1 MLLRLGGR
9 YRDPRMGSTPP
20 ERVIPPGER
29 LPLLVLAGGSG
40 SRIGGPKAWLVWDG
54 APLLV
59 RLLDRLA
66 PLALGRPIVAAPVDR
81 DLPPGDYRRVDDPV
95 SDAGPLAGLAAGLAA
110 VRDPELP
117 VAVCACDYPFAS
129 PEAFRGLHLHSEGMD
144 LVIPRVDGRLHPLHA
159 LWRARLAG
167 VCAELV
173 DAGRR
178 RVRAATDGRKMRVV
192 DADTLG
198 ADSRRVFL
206 NLNEPSDLRRARRLA
221 ARSPRTGPPR

>member
-1 MLLRLGGR
+1 M
-9 YRDPRMGSTPP
+9 
-20 ERVIPPGER
+20 
-29 LPLLVLAGGSG
+29 LAGGSG
-40 SRIGGPKAWLVWDG
+40 NRIGGPKAWLDWDG
-54 APLLV
+54 APLLI

-66 PLALGRPIVAAPVDR
+66 PLALGRPIVAAPVHR

-95 SDAGPLAGLAAGLAA
+95 PDAGPLAGLAAGLAA

-129 PEAFRGLHLHSEGMD
+129 PEAFRALYLHSEGTD
-144 LVIPRVDGRLHPLHA
+144 LVIPRVNDRLHPLHA

-167 VCAELV
+167 VCVELL

-178 RVRAATDGRKMRVV
+178 RVRAATDGAKTRVIDV
-192 DADTLG
+192 DTLG
-198 ADSRRVFL
+198 ADPRRVFL

-221 ARSPRTGPPR
+221 TRSPGTGPPP